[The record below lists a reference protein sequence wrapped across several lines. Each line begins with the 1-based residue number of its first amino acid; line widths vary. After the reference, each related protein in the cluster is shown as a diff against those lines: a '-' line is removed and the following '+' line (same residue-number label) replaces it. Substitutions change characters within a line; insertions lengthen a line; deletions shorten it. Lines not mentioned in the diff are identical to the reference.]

1 MDIEYIVLGAFG
13 FIGTLI
19 GILYKATRA
28 NINKNTSD
36 IERIDRNTDNR
47 LDSVEKDIVKINTKI
62 EK

>member
-1 MDIEYIVLGAFG
+1 MDIEYVALGAFG
-13 FIGTLI
+13 LIGTLI

-36 IERIDRNTDNR
+36 IEQNAKEVDNR
-47 LDSVEKDIVKINTKI
+47 LDLVEKDIVQINTKI